1 MNDKFIVKDIQQAIS
16 KKLHP
21 TVVMWNRL
29 EGRPRTHNFD
39 RAFKAEVRDALWMLT
54 KQWQM
59 GEFKGDDSGSP
70 VFAKVH
76 IATSQLNK
84 YKASNQQ
91 VQTFEDSVPLEA
103 KVEQKKIPF
112 LRAGKELSID
122 IRLEMGRY
130 WSKLMKSKA
139 LVALIPKFIEK
150 YTFQLPIKD
159 KSTDFIYAHK
169 EVWQQYAAISGR
181 CMDGYKLYDYLK
193 STTLSTLA
201 SDGFNPVLGD
211 PDKTVIDDLGKVFC
225 QWFETLYYQPIDEK
239 NNAWLPEKLE
249 YQFACSVPENSTEKV
264 LIAEEYYHGHLDWYA
279 FDIDAKS
286 QPLGNINEPDSPD
299 AEKTL
304 TNTFI
309 PAQVQFD
316 GMPDTRWWRFE
327 DGKTNLGD
335 IKPSTTDLAKLL
347 LMEFGLVYAN
357 DWFLIPFTLPIGT
370 LATIKGMSVTNTF
383 GERFW
388 IEASGSGVDDNWQK
402 WNMFNLKTKGSNN
415 YKADTGLLLAPAAMK
430 VQESS
435 PLEEACLIR
444 DEMANMVWGLETTVP
459 TPNGYGQNGNEAG
472 LQIRQFHE
480 NLINNGLNV
489 GTDPFKAKISY
500 LAMTSVPENWIPF
513 IPVHK
518 ANDNRET
525 QLQRSSML
533 RIIEGDPAKPIK
545 VKPKTGI
552 LRHGLDETPPNAFYL
567 HEEEVPRA
575 GVRVS
580 QAFQRTRWTNGEVFT
595 WLGMQK
601 YTGRGEG
608 SSGLVFDQIVDVKE

>member
-1 MNDKFIVKDIQQAIS
+1 MKDKYIVKDIQHDILN
-16 KKLHP
+16 KLHP

-59 GEFKGDDSGSP
+59 GEFKGDDAGSP

-112 LRAGKELSID
+112 LREGKELSID

-130 WSKLMKSKA
+130 WLKLIKKDYINYIS
-139 LVALIPKFIEK
+139 KFIKE
-150 YTFQLPIKD
+150 YTFHLPIKD
-159 KSTDFIYAHK
+159 KTTDYIYAHK
-169 EVWQQYAAISGR
+169 DVWQQYAAISGR
-181 CMDGYKLYDYLK
+181 CMDGYNLYGYLK
-193 STTLSTLA
+193 SPPIHKVSDNISLA
-201 SDGFNPVLGD
+201 ISNSEKTGIDKLGE
-211 PDKTVIDDLGKVFC
+211 VFC
-225 QWFETLYYQPIDEK
+225 KWFETLYYQPIEEK
-239 NNAWLPEKLE
+239 NNAWLPERLE
-249 YQFACSVPENSTEKV
+249 YQFACSAPETSKEKV
-264 LIAEEYYHGHLDWYA
+264 LIAEEYYHGHLDWYG
-279 FDIDAKS
+279 FDIDAKLQS
-286 QPLGNINEPDSPD
+286 LGNTNEPDSPD
-299 AEKTL
+299 TEKTF

-316 GMPDTRWWRFE
+316 GMPDTRWWKFE

-347 LMEFGLVYAN
+347 LMQFGLVYAN
-357 DWFLIPFTLPIGT
+357 DWFLIPFTLPIGS

-388 IEASGSGVDDNWQK
+388 IEASGSGNDNNWQR
-402 WNMFNLKTKGSNN
+402 WNMFNLKTKGSNLSN
-415 YKADTGLLLAPAAMK
+415 ANTGILLAPSSIK
-430 VQESS
+430 VQESN
-435 PLEEACLIR
+435 PLEEVCLIR
-444 DEMANMVWGLETTVP
+444 DEMANMVWGLETIVSL
-459 TPNGYGQNGNEAG
+459 PNGFGQKGNESG
-472 LQIRQFHE
+472 LQVRQFHK

-518 ANDNRET
+518 ANDNREI

-608 SSGLVFDQIVDVKE
+608 NSGLAFDQIVDVNIR

>member
-1 MNDKFIVKDIQQAIS
+1 
-16 KKLHP
+16 
-21 TVVMWNRL
+21 MWNRL

-59 GEFKGDDSGSP
+59 GEFKGDDAGSP

-112 LRAGKELSID
+112 LREGKELSID

-130 WSKLMKSKA
+130 WLKLIKKDYFNYIS
-139 LVALIPKFIEK
+139 KFIKE

-159 KSTDFIYAHK
+159 KTTDYIYAHK
-169 EVWQQYAAISGR
+169 DVWQQYAAISGR
-181 CMDGYKLYDYLK
+181 CMDGYKLYGYLK
-193 STTLSTLA
+193 SPPTHKVSDNISLA
-201 SDGFNPVLGD
+201 ISNS
-211 PDKTVIDDLGKVFC
+211 DKTGIDKMGEVFC
-225 QWFETLYYQPIDEK
+225 KWFETLYYQPIEEK

-279 FDIDAKS
+279 FAIDAKS
-286 QPLGNINEPDSPD
+286 QPLEIQMNPIVQTQ
-299 AEKTL
+299 KTF

-316 GMPDTRWWRFE
+316 GMPDTRWWKFE

-388 IEASGSGVDDNWQK
+388 IEASGSGNDNNWQR
-402 WNMFNLKTKGSNN
+402 WNMFNLKTKGNN
-415 YKADTGLLLAPAAMK
+415 LSKADTGILLVPSSIK
-430 VQESS
+430 VQESN
-435 PLEEACLIR
+435 PLEEVCLIR
-444 DEMANMVWGLETTVP
+444 DEMANMVWGLETTVSL
-459 TPNGYGQNGNEAG
+459 PNGFGQNGNESG

-489 GTDPFKAKISY
+489 GTDHFKAKISY

-533 RIIEGDPAKPIK
+533 RIIDPAKPIK

-552 LRHGLDETPPNAFYL
+552 LRHGLDETPPNTFYL

-608 SSGLVFDQIVDVKE
+608 NSGLAFDQIVDVKE